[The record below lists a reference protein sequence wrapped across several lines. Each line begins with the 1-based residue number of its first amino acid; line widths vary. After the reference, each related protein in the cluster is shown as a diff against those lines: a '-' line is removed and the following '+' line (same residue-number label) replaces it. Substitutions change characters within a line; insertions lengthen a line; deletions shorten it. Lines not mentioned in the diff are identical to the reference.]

1 MTAVLV
7 LEDDDFM
14 LDTLLGILEDA
25 GYQATGAAS
34 SKEAIKSA
42 SLSRFDLMVCD
53 IRMEGSMDGISTV
66 HYIKSHFLPQLLVL
80 MMTGY
85 ADDLSPYRAME
96 AEVDAYIFKKDFKTS
111 SLLWAMENALRQRQQ
126 KTIFRKLFEPIL
138 SAPRRLLQTQD
149 KARYDKALEKLDEGR
164 LSTYRRFMV
173 GIQSRQLEFRPAL
186 DIWDE
191 FDKLERVYPIL
202 DTPPGHGRT
211 LQKIPG
217 SAADDLAPREL
228 TLQPTPGPWP
238 EPGRP
243 RRFPDSLRQH
253 WSAATKR
260 DGTAHGRGGETHD
273 GPGAFGRSGVR
284 GPLPQNLGERIAL
297 NAEWR
302 KQKPGEWTLPRPPA
316 RCS

>member
-1 MTAVLV
+1 MIAVLV

-42 SLSRFDLMVCD
+42 GKSHFDLMVCD
-53 IRMEGSMDGISTV
+53 IRMEGPIDGISTV
-66 HYIKSHFLPQLLVL
+66 HYIKTHFLPQLLVL

-111 SLLWAMENALRQRQQ
+111 ALLWAMENALRQRQQ

-164 LSTYRRFMV
+164 LGTYRRFMV

-202 DTPPGHGRT
+202 DMPPAMGELYKKYQA
-211 LQKIPG
+211 LQQMI
-217 SAADDLAPREL
+217 SRRENSPYSPPV
-228 TLQPTPGPWP
+228 T
-238 EPGRP
+238 R
-243 RRFPDSLRQH
+243 
-253 WSAATKR
+253 
-260 DGTAHGRGGETHD
+260 
-273 GPGAFGRSGVR
+273 GPGQVDRAAFQILYDNIGR
-284 GPLPQNLGERIAL
+284 QQL
-297 NAEWR
+297 NATELLMAEAVRRMTAQERSADLEFEDLYHKIWE
-302 KQKPGEWTLPRPPA
+302 KE
-316 RCS
+316 

>member
-34 SKEAIKSA
+34 SKQAIDSA
-42 SLSRFDLMVCD
+42 SKSRFDLMVCD
-53 IRMEGSMDGISTV
+53 IRMEGAMDGISTV
-66 HYIKSHFLPQLLVL
+66 HYIKTHFLPQLLVL

-111 SLLWAMENALRQRQQ
+111 ALLWAMENALRQRQQ
-126 KTIFRKLFEPIL
+126 KTLFRKLFEPIL

-202 DTPPGHGRT
+202 DMPQAMGELYKKYQALQQMISRRESSPYSPPQGRS
-211 LQKIPG
+211 PG
-217 SAADDLAPREL
+217 QVDR
-228 TLQPTPGPWP
+228 
-238 EPGRP
+238 
-243 RRFPDSLRQH
+243 
-253 WSAATKR
+253 
-260 DGTAHGRGGETHD
+260 
-273 GPGAFGRSGVR
+273 GAFQILYDNIGRQRMNPTELLMAEAVR
-284 GPLPQNLGERIAL
+284 RMTPQERSADLEFEDLYTKIWEKESLKGA
-297 NAEWR
+297 
-302 KQKPGEWTLPRPPA
+302 
-316 RCS
+316 